1 MPRLGGSASSDGRRL
16 SSALAHSSCSRVR
29 HARFR
34 DSMCSTLRAHLL
46 HGETEVCT
54 RAANRRVCS
63 RALRAS
69 CPPLVS
75 LVCGGSRAFGVPPA
89 RPLSVVCLSVG
100 LGVRSSRVCIRP
112 CVCLVVFIV
121 SVTQCFHASM
131 AKATSHQRPLR
142 PGKRKF
148 ITPLVYFIM
157 AVHLAFHL
165 AGWYKQTNHAR
176 RAWIARTFEHSVLS
190 VFSGPSCS
198 KRAQSPVPPVPR
210 GLSPQS
216 RSVP

>member
-1 MPRLGGSASSDGRRL
+1 MPRRGGSASSDGRRL
-16 SSALAHSSCSRVR
+16 SSALAHSSCSRAFVML
-29 HARFR
+29 A
-34 DSMCSTLRAHLL
+34 SAIPCALTLRARLL

-69 CPPLVS
+69 CPP

>member
-1 MPRLGGSASSDGRRL
+1 MPRRGGSASSDGRRL

-69 CPPLVS
+69 CPPLV
-75 LVCGGSRAFGVPPA
+75 CGGSRAFGVPPA

-112 CVCLVVFIV
+112 CVWVRLPCCLHRERN
-121 SVTQCFHASM
+121 TMLPCFHGKGYFTPETAPSW
-131 AKATSHQRPLR
+131 KEKIHHPLS
-142 PGKRKF
+142 
-148 ITPLVYFIM
+148 I
-157 AVHLAFHL
+157 FHH
-165 AGWYKQTNHAR
+165 GCP
-176 RAWIARTFEHSVLS
+176 SS
-190 VFSGPSCS
+190 FSS
-198 KRAQSPVPPVPR
+198 
-210 GLSPQS
+210 S
-216 RSVP
+216 RVV